1 MTKARENSDYTGLA
15 ADLAGL
21 QTNITAG
28 DTAARAGRKNLVL
41 NGSMQVAQRN
51 TSTTQHNGYGSDR
64 FEANAGNLDQLAVT
78 LTQNSVTDLPQFT
91 KSLKFTTTTAE
102 TNLDSNEY
110 FRIMQ
115 KIESQSCQQL
125 AYGTSSAN
133 SVTLSFWIKSS
144 VTGTYAFSLFA
155 DASAGTRIIGSTY
168 TISSANTWEK
178 KTLTFAGDTVRVM
191 DNNNTEGLRLMW
203 FMGAGSDFTSSD
215 NTSWSAYSASKL
227 AYGQGTNAVLT
238 TANATWEVTGVQLET
253 GSVATDFEHRGIG
266 ETLADCQRYY
276 YQVGGSAMA
285 YLCQGDF
292 YTADQFN
299 PSIIFPVT
307 MRAAPAFTQ
316 VSGAN
321 YFVVYRASNAVYKDN
336 DWTFWKSSPNVAS
349 IYGPMDAQSTQG
361 HSGRCLAANGNAK
374 LMFSAEL

>member
-1 MTKARENSDYTGLA
+1 MTKSATRVA
-15 ADLAGL
+15 ADKVTFT
-21 QTNITAG
+21 QTEVTSAITAG
-28 DTAARAGRKNLVL
+28 DSAARAGRKNLII
-41 NGSMQVAQRN
+41 NGAMQVAQRN

-64 FEANAGNLDQLAVT
+64 FEANAGNLDQLAIT

-144 VTGTYAFSLFA
+144 VTGTYALSLFA

-191 DNNNTEGLRLMW
+191 DNNNSEGLRLMW

-253 GSVATDFEHRGIG
+253 GSGTDFEHRSYG
-266 ETLADCQRYY
+266 EELALCLRYFY
-276 YQVGGSAMA
+276 KPAPLDFSA
-285 YLCQGDF
+285 QGTHWSGNNGYMTF
-292 YTADQFN
+292 HY
-299 PSIIFPVT
+299 PVP
-307 MRAAPAFTQ
+307 MRAKPSYAD
-316 VSGAN
+316 SGSSTYKTYYN
-321 YFVVYRASNAVYKDN
+321 GIQRLNGGQLGDGGGTHTEIILLNSNINSPSTFVRLDGSDKFCSFD
-336 DWTFWKSSPNVAS
+336 
-349 IYGPMDAQSTQG
+349 
-361 HSGRCLAANGNAK
+361 
-374 LMFSAEL
+374 AEL